1 MGEKY
6 YWVLGFC
13 CGFIAVVIVT
23 VIIANIKRKRT
34 LTQNTMNDRFLHGA
48 RLINRH
54 FLCLSGT

>member
-23 VIIANIKRKRT
+23 LIIANIKRKK
-34 LTQNTMNDRFLHGA
+34 NTYTEYDERQILARA